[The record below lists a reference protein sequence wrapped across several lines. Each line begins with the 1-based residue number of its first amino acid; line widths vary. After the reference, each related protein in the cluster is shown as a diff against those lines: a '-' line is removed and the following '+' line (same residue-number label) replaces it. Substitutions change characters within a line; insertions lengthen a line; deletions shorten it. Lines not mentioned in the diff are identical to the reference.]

1 MQAGSRRAAA
11 RFSPLFHT
19 KLKKVSMRLQLFE
32 IHEQRWFPQFLRDQ
46 FVDGLQM
53 ILEVMSTYAP
63 IAQLLRRR
71 MEECGTERVV
81 DLCSGAG
88 GP

>member
-19 KLKKVSMRLQLFE
+19 NLKKVSVRLQLFE

-46 FVDGLQM
+46 FVDSLQM
-53 ILEVMSTYAP
+53 ILG
-63 IAQLLRRR
+63 L
-71 MEECGTERVV
+71 
-81 DLCSGAG
+81 
-88 GP
+88 